1 MKRFSAKLIAL
12 MLCCLMLVS
21 LAACDMD
28 LSEGALASLIKPEAD
43 GFLSNPSANAT
54 EPPMVETQPISM
66 AVPIP
71 YGYEEYNDGYVAI
84 AYPEDW
90 AIEPGEITIIS
101 DTSGTS
107 SNITIANEM
116 YSSIYDSLT
125 AEQYIDL
132 VGEAYAASGL
142 EISNV
147 EVTQTYS
154 GSGEKVTKVTH
165 TTSTN
170 GIVMEQTL
178 LVIGCGHFNYVV
190 TATELENTELVDVVL
205 ETLHSV
211 D

>member
-1 MKRFSAKLIAL
+1 MKRFSAKLIAM
-12 MLCCLMLVS
+12 MLCCLMVVS
-21 LAACDMD
+21 LAACDKD
-28 LSEGALASLIKPEAD
+28 LSGGALSSLTKPN
-43 GFLSNPSANAT
+43 SSPV
-54 EPPMVETQPISM
+54 EPEIPVTDPPAAVEVQ
-66 AVPIP
+66 IP
-71 YGYEEYNDGYVAI
+71 FGYVEYNDGFVSF
-84 AYPEDW
+84 AYPEGW
-90 AIEPGEITIIS
+90 VIEPGEVTVIS

-125 AEQYIDL
+125 AKQYIDL
-132 VGEAYAASGL
+132 VGETYAASGL

-147 EVTQTYS
+147 VVTQTYS
-154 GSGEKVTKVTH
+154 GSGEKVTKITH
-165 TTSTN
+165 TTSTS

>member
-1 MKRFSAKLIAL
+1 MKRFSAKLIAM
-12 MLCCLMLVS
+12 MLCCLMVVS
-21 LAACDMD
+21 LAACDKD
-28 LSEGALASLIKPEAD
+28 LSGGALSSLTKPN
-43 GFLSNPSANAT
+43 SSPV
-54 EPPMVETQPISM
+54 EPEISVTDPPA
-66 AVPIP
+66 AVDVQIP
-71 YGYEEYNDGYVAI
+71 FGYVEYNDGFVSF
-84 AYPEDW
+84 AYPEGW
-90 AIEPGEITIIS
+90 VIEPGEVTVIS

-125 AEQYIDL
+125 AKQYIDL
-132 VGEAYAASGL
+132 VGETYAASGL

-147 EVTQTYS
+147 VVTQTYS
-154 GSGEKVTKVTH
+154 GSGEKVTKITH
-165 TTSTN
+165 TTSTS

>member
-1 MKRFSAKLIAL
+1 MKRFSAKLIAM
-12 MLCCLMLVS
+12 MLCCLMVVS
-21 LAACDMD
+21 LAACDKD
-28 LSEGALASLIKPEAD
+28 LSGGALSSLTKPNSSPVEPEI
-43 GFLSNPSANAT
+43 SVTNPPA
-54 EPPMVETQPISM
+54 
-66 AVPIP
+66 AVDVQIP
-71 YGYEEYNDGYVAI
+71 FGYVEYNDGFVSF
-84 AYPEDW
+84 AYPEGW
-90 AIEPGEITIIS
+90 VIEPGEVTVIS

-125 AEQYIDL
+125 AKQYIDL
-132 VGEAYAASGL
+132 VGETYAASGL

-147 EVTQTYS
+147 VVTQTYS
-154 GSGEKVTKVTH
+154 GSGEKVTKITH
-165 TTSTN
+165 TTSTS

>member
-1 MKRFSAKLIAL
+1 MKRFSAKLIAM
-12 MLCCLMLVS
+12 MLCCLMVVS
-21 LAACDMD
+21 LAACDKD
-28 LSEGALASLIKPEAD
+28 LSGGALSSLTKPN
-43 GFLSNPSANAT
+43 SSPV
-54 EPPMVETQPISM
+54 EPEIPVTDPPA
-66 AVPIP
+66 AVDVQIP
-71 YGYEEYNDGYVAI
+71 FGYVEYNDGFVSF
-84 AYPEDW
+84 AYPEGW
-90 AIEPGEITIIS
+90 VIEPGEVTVIS

-125 AEQYIDL
+125 AKQYIDL
-132 VGEAYAASGL
+132 VGETYAASGL

-147 EVTQTYS
+147 VVTQTYS

-165 TTSTN
+165 TTSTS

>member
-1 MKRFSAKLIAL
+1 MKRFSAKLIAM
-12 MLCCLMLVS
+12 MLCCLMVVS
-21 LAACDMD
+21 LAACDKD
-28 LSEGALASLIKPEAD
+28 LSGGALSSLTKPN
-43 GFLSNPSANAT
+43 SSPV
-54 EPPMVETQPISM
+54 EPEIPVTDPPA
-66 AVPIP
+66 AVDVQIP
-71 YGYEEYNDGYVAI
+71 FGYVEYNDGFVSF
-84 AYPEDW
+84 AYPEGW
-90 AIEPGEITIIS
+90 VIEPGEVTVIS

-125 AEQYIDL
+125 AKQYIDL

-147 EVTQTYS
+147 VVTQTYS
-154 GSGEKVTKVTH
+154 GSGEKVTKITH
-165 TTSTN
+165 TTSAS
-170 GIVMEQTL
+170 GIIMEQTL

>member
-1 MKRFSAKLIAL
+1 MKRFSAKLIAM
-12 MLCCLMLVS
+12 MLCCLMVVS
-21 LAACDMD
+21 LAACDKD
-28 LSEGALASLIKPEAD
+28 LSGGALSSLTKPN
-43 GFLSNPSANAT
+43 SSPV
-54 EPPMVETQPISM
+54 EPEILVTDPLA
-66 AVPIP
+66 AVDVQIP
-71 YGYEEYNDGYVAI
+71 FGYVEYNDGFVSF
-84 AYPEDW
+84 AYPEGW
-90 AIEPGEITIIS
+90 VIEPGEVTVIS

-125 AEQYIDL
+125 AKQYIDL

-147 EVTQTYS
+147 VVTQTYS
-154 GSGEKVTKVTH
+154 GSGEKVTKITH
-165 TTSTN
+165 TTSTS

-190 TATELENTELVDVVL
+190 TATELESTELVDVVL

>member
-1 MKRFSAKLIAL
+1 MKRFSAKLIAM
-12 MLCCLMLVS
+12 MLCCLMVVS
-21 LAACDMD
+21 LAACDKD
-28 LSEGALASLIKPEAD
+28 LSGGALSSLTKPN
-43 GFLSNPSANAT
+43 SSPV
-54 EPPMVETQPISM
+54 EPEIPVTDPPA
-66 AVPIP
+66 AVDVQIP
-71 YGYEEYNDGYVAI
+71 FGYVEYNDGFVSF
-84 AYPEDW
+84 AYPEGW
-90 AIEPGEITIIS
+90 VIEPGEVTVIS

-125 AEQYIDL
+125 AKQYIDL
-132 VGEAYAASGL
+132 VGETYAASGL

-147 EVTQTYS
+147 VVTQTYS
-154 GSGEKVTKVTH
+154 GSGEKVTKITH
-165 TTSTN
+165 TTSTS

>member
-1 MKRFSAKLIAL
+1 MKRFSAKLIAM
-12 MLCCLMLVS
+12 MLCCLMVVS
-21 LAACDMD
+21 LAACDKD
-28 LSEGALASLIKPEAD
+28 LSGGALSSLTKPN
-43 GFLSNPSANAT
+43 SSPV
-54 EPPMVETQPISM
+54 EPEILVTDPPA
-66 AVPIP
+66 AVDVQIP
-71 YGYEEYNDGYVAI
+71 FGYVEYNDGFVSF
-84 AYPEDW
+84 AYPEGW
-90 AIEPGEITIIS
+90 VIEPGEVTVIS

-125 AEQYIDL
+125 AKQYIDL

-147 EVTQTYS
+147 VVTQTYS
-154 GSGEKVTKVTH
+154 GRGEKVTKITH
-165 TTSTN
+165 TTSTS

>member
-1 MKRFSAKLIAL
+1 MKRFSAKLIAM
-12 MLCCLMLVS
+12 MLCCLMVVS
-21 LAACDMD
+21 LAACDKD
-28 LSEGALASLIKPEAD
+28 LSGGALSSLTKPN
-43 GFLSNPSANAT
+43 SSPV
-54 EPPMVETQPISM
+54 EPEILVTDPPAAVEVQ
-66 AVPIP
+66 IP
-71 YGYEEYNDGYVAI
+71 FGYVEYNDGYVSF
-84 AYPEDW
+84 AYPEGW
-90 AIEPGEITIIS
+90 VIEPGEVTVIS

-125 AEQYIDL
+125 AKQYIDL
-132 VGEAYAASGL
+132 VGETYAASGL

-147 EVTQTYS
+147 VVTQTYS
-154 GSGEKVTKVTH
+154 GSGEKVTKITH
-165 TTSTN
+165 TTSTS

>member
-1 MKRFSAKLIAL
+1 MKRFSAKLIAM
-12 MLCCLMLVS
+12 MLCCLMVVS
-21 LAACDMD
+21 LAACDKD
-28 LSEGALASLIKPEAD
+28 LSGGALSSLTKPN
-43 GFLSNPSANAT
+43 SSPV
-54 EPPMVETQPISM
+54 EPEILVTDPPA
-66 AVPIP
+66 AVDVQIP
-71 YGYEEYNDGYVAI
+71 FGYVEYNDGFVSF
-84 AYPEDW
+84 AYPEGW
-90 AIEPGEITIIS
+90 VIEPGEVTVIS

-125 AEQYIDL
+125 AKQYIDL
-132 VGEAYAASGL
+132 VGETYAASGL
-142 EISNV
+142 EISIV
-147 EVTQTYS
+147 VVTQTYS
-154 GSGEKVTKVTH
+154 GSGEKVTKITH
-165 TTSTN
+165 TTSTS

>member
-1 MKRFSAKLIAL
+1 MKRFSAKLIAM
-12 MLCCLMLVS
+12 MLCCLMVVS
-21 LAACDMD
+21 LAACDKD
-28 LSEGALASLIKPEAD
+28 LSGGALSSLTKPN
-43 GFLSNPSANAT
+43 SSPV
-54 EPPMVETQPISM
+54 EPEILVTDPPA
-66 AVPIP
+66 AVDVQIP
-71 YGYEEYNDGYVAI
+71 FGYVEYNDGFVSF
-84 AYPEDW
+84 AYPEGW
-90 AIEPGEITIIS
+90 VIEPGEVTVIS

-125 AEQYIDL
+125 AKQYIDL

-147 EVTQTYS
+147 VVTQTYS

-165 TTSTN
+165 TTSTS

>member
-1 MKRFSAKLIAL
+1 MKRFSAKLIAM
-12 MLCCLMLVS
+12 MLCCLMVVS
-21 LAACDMD
+21 LAACDKD
-28 LSEGALASLIKPEAD
+28 LSGGALSSLTKPN
-43 GFLSNPSANAT
+43 SSPV
-54 EPPMVETQPISM
+54 EPEILVTDPPA
-66 AVPIP
+66 AVDVQIP
-71 YGYEEYNDGYVAI
+71 FGYVEYNDGYVSF
-84 AYPEDW
+84 AYPEGW
-90 AIEPGEITIIS
+90 VIEPGEVTVIS

-125 AEQYIDL
+125 AKQYIDL

-147 EVTQTYS
+147 VVTQTYS
-154 GSGEKVTKVTH
+154 GSGEKVTQITH
-165 TTSTN
+165 TTSTS

>member
-1 MKRFSAKLIAL
+1 MKRFSAKLIAM
-12 MLCCLMLVS
+12 MLCCLMVVS
-21 LAACDMD
+21 LAACDKD
-28 LSEGALASLIKPEAD
+28 LSGGALSSLTKPN
-43 GFLSNPSANAT
+43 SSPV
-54 EPPMVETQPISM
+54 EPEIPVTDPPA
-66 AVPIP
+66 AVDVQIP
-71 YGYEEYNDGYVAI
+71 FGYVEYNDGYVSF
-84 AYPEDW
+84 AYPEGW
-90 AIEPGEITIIS
+90 VIEPGEVTVIS

-125 AEQYIDL
+125 AKQYIDL
-132 VGEAYAASGL
+132 VGETYAASGL

-147 EVTQTYS
+147 VVTQTYS
-154 GSGEKVTKVTH
+154 GSGEKVTKITH
-165 TTSTN
+165 TTSTS

>member
-1 MKRFSAKLIAL
+1 MKRFSAKLIAM
-12 MLCCLMLVS
+12 MLCCLMVVS
-21 LAACDMD
+21 LAACDKD
-28 LSEGALASLIKPEAD
+28 LSGGALSSLTKPN
-43 GFLSNPSANAT
+43 SSPV
-54 EPPMVETQPISM
+54 EPEIPVTDPPAAVEVQ
-66 AVPIP
+66 IP
-71 YGYEEYNDGYVAI
+71 FGYVEYNDGYVSF
-84 AYPEDW
+84 AYPEGW
-90 AIEPGEITIIS
+90 VIEPGEVTVIS

-125 AEQYIDL
+125 AKQYIDL
-132 VGEAYAASGL
+132 VGETYAASGL

-147 EVTQTYS
+147 VVTQTYS
-154 GSGEKVTKVTH
+154 GSGEKVTKITH
-165 TTSTN
+165 TTSTS

>member
-1 MKRFSAKLIAL
+1 MKRFSAKLIAM
-12 MLCCLMLVS
+12 MLCCLMVVS
-21 LAACDMD
+21 LAACDKD
-28 LSEGALASLIKPEAD
+28 LSGGALSSLTKPN
-43 GFLSNPSANAT
+43 SSPV
-54 EPPMVETQPISM
+54 EPEILVTDPPA
-66 AVPIP
+66 AVDVQIP
-71 YGYEEYNDGYVAI
+71 FGYVEYNDGFVSF
-84 AYPEDW
+84 AYPEGW
-90 AIEPGEITIIS
+90 VIEPGEVTVIS

-125 AEQYIDL
+125 AKQYIDL
-132 VGEAYAASGL
+132 VGETYAASGL

-147 EVTQTYS
+147 AVTQTYS
-154 GSGEKVTKVTH
+154 VSGEKVTKITH
-165 TTSTN
+165 TTSTS